1 MLLYIRPWAPSVKSN
16 TRAWCMRGRA
26 FRNFILHMLAPGED
40 FWNKNIHLQ
49 SYIDYAETINGNTI
63 ALFKQVTE

>member
-1 MLLYIRPWAPSVKSN
+1 
-16 TRAWCMRGRA
+16 MRGRA